1 MVGEVIKS
9 FKITGCYWKD
19 NVFPTLNDML
29 TEATRHPMAYAT
41 MKRSMDWTCVIN
53 IRNQLKGWKAD
64 KRIRLDITWGEKRKG
79 PVRDYDNVCAAGR
92 KFIADA
98 LVKTDTIKDDKPYY
112 LDMGENYF
120 VYTDKPFI
128 QVDIVE
134 TGEILKDKNELL
146 KK

>member
-41 MKRSMDWTCVIN
+41 MKRSMDWTCVIA

-79 PVRDYDNVCAAGR
+79 PVRDYDNIVSAGR

>member
-9 FKITGCYWKD
+9 FKITGCHWKD

-64 KRIRLDITWGEKRKG
+64 KRIRLDITYGEKRKG
-79 PVRDYDNVCAAGR
+79 PVRDYDNVVCSAR
-92 KFIADA
+92 KFIGDA

>member
-41 MKRSMDWTCVIN
+41 MKRSMDWTCVIA

-79 PVRDYDNVCAAGR
+79 PIRDYDNISAAGR
-92 KFIADA
+92 KFISDA